1 MNSKQFVAKLAQDNE
16 ALFKASELNVEAYF
30 ASNPSQ
36 AELVEHFTG
45 RMVNERM
52 NMVEISTKVA
62 NAPADTS
69 VETLA
74 LLSKQA
80 LDEANHFRMV
90 KEVIEH
96 ITGETVDVEAAIAA
110 EAAKPTAKGAALL
123 AKYEAQNDPLALAAY
138 QFIAEGRAERV
149 WHKMAECIQDEFIST
164 TYAKIARDEGFH
176 SNIGKWKLEQLVTT
190 PEAQAHAA
198 DLADRMRKDLYA
210 ISAKNTKFVPEAKDL
225 MEKTYNYKYV
235 PYEELMAA

>member
-1 MNSKQFVAKLAQDNE
+1 MNSKEFVAKLAQDNE

-36 AELVEHFTG
+36 DDLIEHFTG

-52 NMVEISTKVA
+52 NMVEISAKVA
-62 NAPADTS
+62 SAPADMPA
-69 VETLA
+69 EELA

-96 ITGETVDVEAAIAA
+96 ITGKKVNVADAIAA

-123 AKYEAQNDPLALAAY
+123 EKYEAQQDPLALAAY

-149 WHKMAECIQDEFIST
+149 WYKMAECIQDEFISA
-164 TYAKIARDEGFH
+164 TYAKIAKDEGFH
-176 SNIGKWKLEQLVTT
+176 SNIGRRTLELLATD
-190 PEAQAHAA
+190 EATQARVEEIARTMRM
-198 DLADRMRKDLYA
+198 DLFA
-210 ISAKNTKFVPEAKDL
+210 ISCMNTTATAEAKKL
-225 MEKTYNYKYV
+225 MGVAY
-235 PYEELMAA
+235 

>member
-1 MNSKQFVAKLAQDNE
+1 MQVKQFVAKLAQDNE
-16 ALFKASELNVEAYF
+16 ALFQASELNVEAYF

-36 AELVEHFTG
+36 EQLVEHFTG

-52 NMVEISTKVA
+52 NMVEIATKVA
-62 NAPADTS
+62 NAPADTT
-69 VETLA
+69 VEMLA

-96 ITGETVDVEAAIAA
+96 MTGETVDVAAAIANE
-110 EAAKPTAKGAALL
+110 EANPTAKGAALL

-149 WHKMAECIQDEFIST
+149 WNKMAECIQDEFIST
-164 TYAKIARDEGFH
+164 TYAKIAKDEGFH
-176 SNIGKWKLEQLVTT
+176 SNIGARSLELLATDEATQARVEEIARAMRIDLFAVSCMNTTAT
-190 PEAQAHAA
+190 PEAVKLMSAA
-198 DLADRMRKDLYA
+198 Y
-210 ISAKNTKFVPEAKDL
+210 
-225 MEKTYNYKYV
+225 
-235 PYEELMAA
+235 

>member
-16 ALFKASELNVEAYF
+16 ALFQASEMNVEAYF
-30 ASNPSQ
+30 NSNPTTEQ
-36 AELVEHFTG
+36 LVEHFTG

-52 NMVEISTKVA
+52 NMVEISAKIA
-62 NAPADTS
+62 SAPASTTT
-69 VETLA
+69 EELA

-96 ITGETVDVEAAIAA
+96 ITGKEVDVEAAISA

-123 AKYEAQNDPLALAAY
+123 AKYEAESDPLALAAY

-149 WHKMAECIQDEFIST
+149 WNKMAECIQDEFIST

-176 SNIGKWKLEQLVTT
+176 SNIGRRSLELLATDAET
-190 PEAQAHAA
+190 QARVEEIARTMRM
-198 DLADRMRKDLYA
+198 DLFA
-210 ISAKNTKFVPEAKDL
+210 ISCMNTTATAEAKKL
-225 MEKTYNYKYV
+225 MGVAY
-235 PYEELMAA
+235 

>member
-1 MNSKQFVAKLAQDNE
+1 MDSKQFIAKLAQDNE
-16 ALFKASELNVEAYF
+16 ALFTASEMQVEAYF
-30 ASNPSQ
+30 NSNPTQ
-36 AELVEHFTG
+36 EQLVEHFTG

-52 NMVEISTKVA
+52 NMVEISAKVA
-62 NAPADTS
+62 SLPASATTEE
-69 VETLA
+69 VT

-80 LDEANHFRMV
+80 FDEANHFRMV

-96 ITGETVDVEAAIAA
+96 ITGETLDVEKAIAD

-149 WHKMAECIQDEFIST
+149 WNKMAECIQDEFIST

-176 SNIGKWKLEQLVTT
+176 SKIGARALELLATDAELQARVEQIARTMRMDLFAVSCMNTT
-190 PEAQAHAA
+190 ALPEAAK
-198 DLADRMRKDLYA
+198 L
-210 ISAKNTKFVPEAKDL
+210 ISDAYSA
-225 MEKTYNYKYV
+225 
-235 PYEELMAA
+235 

>member
-1 MNSKQFVAKLAQDNE
+1 MNSKQFVAKMAQDNE
-16 ALFKASELNVEAYF
+16 ALFQASEMNVEAYF

-36 AELVEHFTG
+36 EALVEHFTG

-96 ITGETVDVEAAIAA
+96 ITGKEVNVEAAIQA
-110 EAAKPTAKGAALL
+110 EEAKPTAKGAALL

-149 WHKMAECIQDEFIST
+149 WAKMAECIQDEFIST
-164 TYAKIARDEGFH
+164 TYAKIAKDEGFH
-176 SNIGKWKLEQLVTT
+176 SNIGRRSLELLATDADTQARI
-190 PEAQAHAA
+190 EEIAQTMRM
-198 DLADRMRKDLYA
+198 DLFA
-210 ISAKNTKFVPEAKDL
+210 ISCMNTTATVEAKKL
-225 MEKTYNYKYV
+225 MGVTH
-235 PYEELMAA
+235 